1 MRSFPLPAKGKGR
14 ISGCLQGQPLVYQ
27 THIKHSTYPKSER
40 AVIQAVDVYPCKRE
54 SVCRER
60 ERSEHGQGESAP
72 FQE

>member
-1 MRSFPLPAKGKGR
+1 MRSFPLPAKRKGR

-54 SVCRER
+54 
-60 ERSEHGQGESAP
+60 RSEHGQGESAP